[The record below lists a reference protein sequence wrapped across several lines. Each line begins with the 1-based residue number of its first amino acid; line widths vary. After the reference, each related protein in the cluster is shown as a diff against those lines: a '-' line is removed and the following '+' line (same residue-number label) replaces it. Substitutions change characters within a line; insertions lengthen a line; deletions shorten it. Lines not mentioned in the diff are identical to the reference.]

1 MAEYGAHCSHKFHI
15 PMDFFFVLS
24 ILQPLI
30 AFNSILKASFGT
42 SSLPSLHLGYSDGR
56 PLKQTGRVGW

>member
-1 MAEYGAHCSHKFHI
+1 MVPTVVISFTFLWN
-15 PMDFFFVLS
+15 FFFVLS
-24 ILQPLI
+24 ILQHLI

-42 SSLPSLHLGYSDGR
+42 SSLPSLNLGYSDGR